1 MHSTETAATP
11 AAAPRYN
18 MYGFIHKALRAFM
31 GDTLTRIGLM
41 DPDDAVDLEGGLDQL
56 RELLDM
62 CRRHLEHENRFVHP
76 ALEARAPGSSSQV
89 AGEHAHHEADI
100 DALDEL
106 AHALVLAPAGAS
118 RAAAAHRLYRQLAV
132 FVGIN
137 FEHMDHEESEHNAV
151 LWTHYSDAEL
161 LGIEAELQAAL
172 LPTERAQ
179 GLYLM
184 LRALHHAERLKLLG
198 GVRAH
203 APAAAFEGALELARS
218 LLSERDWQKL
228 ERALQPAAAAA

>member
-1 MHSTETAATP
+1 MHPTDTVAGP

-31 GDTLTRIGLM
+31 GDTLTRIGRM

-56 RELLDM
+56 RELLDL

-76 ALEARAPGSSSQV
+76 ALEARAAGSSTLV
-89 AGEHAHHEADI
+89 AGEHVHHEADI

-106 AHALVLAPAGAS
+106 ADALVLAPAGAA

-137 FEHMDHEESEHNAV
+137 FEHMDYEESEHNAV

-161 LGIEAELQAAL
+161 LGIEAQLHAAL
-172 LPTERAQ
+172 SPPERAQ
-179 GLYLM
+179 GLRLM
-184 LRALHHAERLKLLG
+184 LRALDHAERLRLLG
-198 GVRAH
+198 GMRAH
-203 APAAAFEGALELARS
+203 VPAPAFEGALALARS
-218 LLSERDWQKL
+218 LLAERDWQKL
-228 ERALQPAAAAA
+228 ERALQPVAAAA